1 MPSHDLSRLASF
13 FELLEVCLEPF
24 KMANKSNSAVLWAM
38 GKLTHSECLTHL
50 FICLQLAITSFSLY
64 FQLIHYLP
72 INSVK
77 ASSIA
82 PDVSPTFF
90 SKPPCLNVP
99 IKYVV
104 EAIFLRKVLNLSSS
118 LCLSDV
124 NVAFFDCEGS
134 FVVSLSLLSL
144 FFLEHMFL
152 IVYWRVSSV
161 APAISQCNAP
171 RSPA

>member
-24 KMANKSNSAVLWAM
+24 KMANKWNSAVLWAM

-50 FICLQLAITSFSLY
+50 FICLLLAITSFSLY

-90 SKPPCLNVP
+90 FKATLLECSNKICCRGNFFEKGFEPFMFSVSVWCKCSFFWLWGKLCGVSVFAILVLSGTHVSHCLLTS
-99 IKYVV
+99 
-104 EAIFLRKVLNLSSS
+104 FTGCSSNFS
-118 LCLSDV
+118 
-124 NVAFFDCEGS
+124 
-134 FVVSLSLLSL
+134 
-144 FFLEHMFL
+144 M
-152 IVYWRVSSV
+152 
-161 APAISQCNAP
+161 
-171 RSPA
+171 

>member
-1 MPSHDLSRLASF
+1 
-13 FELLEVCLEPF
+13 
-24 KMANKSNSAVLWAM
+24 M

-50 FICLQLAITSFSLY
+50 LICLLLAITLFSLY

-90 SKPPCLNVP
+90 FSKPPCLNVP
-99 IKYVV
+99 IKYVA
-104 EAIFLRKVLNLSSS
+104 EAIFLREVLNLSCS

-124 NVAFFDCEGS
+124 NAASS
-134 FVVSLSLLSL
+134 FWPWGKLCGVSVFAILVLSGTHVSHCLLTS
-144 FFLEHMFL
+144 F
-152 IVYWRVSSV
+152 IGV
-161 APAISQCNAP
+161 PAIPQCNAP
-171 RSPA
+171 RSPAWLLLFRFCANYLWWVTHKESQTSWFNHDMFCPL

>member
-1 MPSHDLSRLASF
+1 
-13 FELLEVCLEPF
+13 
-24 KMANKSNSAVLWAM
+24 M

-50 FICLQLAITSFSLY
+50 FICLLLAITSFSLY
-64 FQLIHYLP
+64 FQLIQYLP

-90 SKPPCLNVP
+90 SKQPCLNAP

-104 EAIFLRKVLNLSSS
+104 EAIFLRTVLNLSCS

-124 NVAFFDCEGS
+124 NAAFFDCEGS
-134 FVVSLSLLSL
+134 FVVSLSLLLL

-161 APAISQCNAP
+161 FQQFLNVTLLEAPPSFCFFDFVPIIFGELLIRNHKHLDSIMICFAHCYS
-171 RSPA
+171 

>member
-1 MPSHDLSRLASF
+1 
-13 FELLEVCLEPF
+13 
-24 KMANKSNSAVLWAM
+24 M

-50 FICLQLAITSFSLY
+50 LICLLLAITSFSLY

-90 SKPPCLNVP
+90 FKATLLECSNKICCRGTFFEKGFEPFTFSVP
-99 IKYVV
+99 VWCKCS
-104 EAIFLRKVLNLSSS
+104 F
-118 LCLSDV
+118 
-124 NVAFFDCEGS
+124 FFDCEGS

-161 APAISQCNAP
+161 FQQFLNVTLLEAPPSFCFFDFVPIIFGELLIRNHKHLDSIMICFAHCYI
-171 RSPA
+171 